1 MAAGPAGGEDF
12 DHNVVSFL
20 LKNFKKDNRDIE
32 ARSPRSRRALIL
44 KIGRRTE
51 SHGSLCTRLCE
62 CACVAGE
69 GGAGVRASAAAVARC
84 GGTGQVHP
92 VGGDDRRHRGAYR
105 EKFPLARC
113 EAVRTPGIECCTLPA
128 FHMECCT
135 YGMLHPA
142 LHSIW
147 NAAHSTAL
155 AVMACGAM
163 TCEGGREAVMP
174 CEAFSLLRRHER
186 RGAGGGL

>member
-84 GGTGQVHP
+84 GGTGQVHL

-105 EKFPLARC
+105 DKCPLARC
-113 EAVRTPGIECCTLPA
+113 EAVRTPD
-128 FHMECCT
+128 MECCT

-147 NAAHSTAL
+147 NAAH
-155 AVMACGAM
+155 CH
-163 TCEGGREAVMP
+163 CPGGDG
-174 CEAFSLLRRHER
+174 LRGYDM
-186 RGAGGGL
+186 RGRAGGGHALRGLFLVEAA